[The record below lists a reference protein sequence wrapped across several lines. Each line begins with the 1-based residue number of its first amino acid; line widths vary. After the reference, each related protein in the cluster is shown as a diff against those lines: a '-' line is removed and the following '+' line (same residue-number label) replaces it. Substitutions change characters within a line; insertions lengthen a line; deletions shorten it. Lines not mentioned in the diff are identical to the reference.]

1 MVNIPTIYGA
11 DWGMVYGV
19 VLPTLWTF
27 PSPTVASPGLQV
39 APALPELRKI
49 VGDHAILCHHLG
61 TKEKLRHKW
70 SIPKEDMRKKEKRRN
85 MGRESSCFIQSDII
99 SDPTLRKFAWC
110 RANKSGMEM
119 PSFRPSSVIAT
130 GPSSSTA
137 KNRSCLSKSSWSMFQ
152 KKSSH

>member
-1 MVNIPTIYGA
+1 
-11 DWGMVYGV
+11 
-19 VLPTLWTF
+19 
-27 PSPTVASPGLQV
+27 VAS
-39 APALPELRKI
+39 ALPELRKI

-70 SIPKEDMRKKEKRRN
+70 SIPKEDMRKKEKLRN
-85 MGRESSCFIQSDII
+85 MRRESFCFKQSDII

-137 KNRSCLSKSSWSMFQ
+137 KKQELSFQ
-152 KKSSH
+152 SQAGLCFKKI